1 MIEHGSLDHYISSAV
16 FEFGLGPGDRVLQF
30 ASWTVDTAGEE
41 IFGCLASGATL
52 LLPTDAVPQTV
63 PDFMATCDRL
73 RTTVLD
79 LPTAYWHELADAL
92 GSYGV
97 GLSLPASLRL
107 VIIGGEKARRE
118 SIATWQARAGTGV
131 RIVNTYGPTEA
142 TIVATLA
149 DISEWKGEEVP
160 IGKPVADVFSY
171 VLDRYLRPVS
181 EGVPGELYI
190 GGAGVGRGYFGR
202 PELTAAAFI
211 PDPFTDQPG
220 ARMYRTGDVVRTS
233 SEGCL
238 AYIRRS
244 DHQVK
249 IRGFR
254 VEPEEVEAELLKLPG
269 VRDAAVVLRA
279 GENAGHLAAYVVF
292 SFGERTADHE
302 LRSLLS
308 RRLPDYMIPAEFVPV
323 DILPRSASGKVDRE
337 SLARRIS
344 SVWFQPEGPARTP
357 VEEKV
362 ASIWA
367 EVLHLPV
374 VPVDADFFALGGD
387 SMRAVQIMSRLS
399 VAYPHGNLQ
408 LRSIFENPTVAGLAR
423 LIGKG
428 RAHEN

>member
-1 MIEHGSLDHYISSAV
+1 
-16 FEFGLGPGDRVLQF
+16 
-30 ASWTVDTAGEE
+30 
-41 IFGCLASGATL
+41 
-52 LLPTDAVPQTV
+52 
-63 PDFMATCDRL
+63 
-73 RTTVLD
+73 
-79 LPTAYWHELADAL
+79 
-92 GSYGV
+92 
-97 GLSLPASLRL
+97 
-107 VIIGGEKARRE
+107 
-118 SIATWQARAGTGV
+118 
-131 RIVNTYGPTEA
+131 
-142 TIVATLA
+142 
-149 DISEWKGEEVP
+149 
-160 IGKPVADVFSY
+160 
-171 VLDRYLRPVS
+171 VLDRDLRPVS
-181 EGVPGELYI
+181 DGVPGELYI

-220 ARMYRTGDVVRTS
+220 ARMYRTGDVVRSS

-254 VEPEEVEAELLKLPG
+254 VEPEEVEAELLRLPG
-269 VRDAAVVLRA
+269 VKAATVVLRA
-279 GENAGHLAAYVVF
+279 GENGGHLAAYVVF
-292 SFGERTADHE
+292 SSGERTADHE

-323 DILPRSASGKVDRE
+323 DDLPRSASGKVDRE
-337 SLARRIS
+337 SLARRIGS
-344 SVWFQPEGPARTP
+344 FRFQPHGPARTP
-357 VEEKV
+357 VEENV

-423 LIGKG
+423 LIDGS
-428 RAHEN
+428 